1 MISMLHDSRALAILA
16 ASALAF
22 VLSRTRLAS
31 GTLLAAAAVVVLAAE
46 ASAFDGQRHLT
57 SKFDASFF
65 VWARAVELRALA
77 GLAVL
82 AVAAPTGVVAGRY
95 GGARRGAT
103 LGMLALGPFGGAL
116 VASSVVLQLA
126 MRRAVTHEPVAE
138 RYALLADAIG
148 ASTAILAA
156 GTVASVAVLLALAL
170 MLARRGERA

>member
-1 MISMLHDSRALAILA
+1 MIAMLHDSRALAILA

-103 LGMLALGPFGGAL
+103 LGVLALGPFGGAL

-126 MRRAVTHEPVAE
+126 MRRAVAHEPVAE

-156 GTVASVAVLLALAL
+156 GTVASVAVLVALAL